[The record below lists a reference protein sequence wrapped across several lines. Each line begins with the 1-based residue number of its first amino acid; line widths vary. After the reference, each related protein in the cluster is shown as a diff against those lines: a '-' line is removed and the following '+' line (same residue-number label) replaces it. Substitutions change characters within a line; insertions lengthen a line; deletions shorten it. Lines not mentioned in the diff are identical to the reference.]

1 MAEKSGGVGFGAEGA
16 RPVSEEWA
24 RGRARD
30 RRCEEVSV
38 ERSGPEGGFEADDAV
53 GRTA

>member
-1 MAEKSGGVGFGAEGA
+1 MAKKSSGVGFGAEGA
-16 RPVSEEWA
+16 RPVTEEW
-24 RGRARD
+24 ARD

-53 GRTA
+53 GRTT